1 MKTFNA
7 PAIEVEK
14 FMIAD
19 VIAASN
25 GDITPSKGEYDLEED
40 RD

>member
-7 PAIEVEK
+7 PAFEVEK

-19 VIAASN
+19 VIAASVADDDN
-25 GDITPSKGEYDLEED
+25 NALPDD
-40 RD
+40 RDE

>member
-19 VIAASN
+19 VITAS
-25 GDITPSKGEYDLEED
+25 EEVVETTKD
-40 RD
+40 PDQTERG

>member
-14 FMIAD
+14 FMVAD
-19 VIAASN
+19 VIAASLGGSN
-25 GDITPSKGEYDLEED
+25 KDEYELDED